1 MHRVVRI
8 SNAPALAP
16 DRKADSVSD
25 LAIYAA
31 VVAKSAIAGVE
42 AGAVAERIGAPA
54 AVIAVAKAAVG
65 ATRASDLV
73 PYANMVA
80 TFLASLRSQSVFI
93 RLLDDGMV
101 RAPLLTPIRALTVAL
116 TGNIVSEGNPTPIG
130 RVAMSSP
137 ALKRGT
143 ARALIALSK
152 EALASTSPAALAFVE
167 TELRKAV
174 TAAADAAFLAI
185 ARDGLT
191 AVTASGTDAEA
202 ALADLKAML
211 GIINTA
217 GAGNLF
223 WICAPDVANAAAV
236 LTGLAGSLVFPAM
249 GPKGGE
255 MLNLPALVSDQ
266 VPPGTLFLIDAGG
279 LAGDAETVDIDHS
292 EAATLQMRNDP
303 QNAGAEL
310 VSLWQTNGVAIR
322 AGLVFGLDRCRAGSV
337 AILEGIAWGGA
348 AS

>member
-8 SNAPALAP
+8 SNAPAP
-16 DRKADSVSD
+16 DRKSDGASD
-25 LAIYAA
+25 LAVYA
-31 VVAKSAIAGVE
+31 VVVARSGSTGVE

-54 AVIAVAKAAVG
+54 AVVAVAKAAIG
-65 ATRASDLV
+65 ATTAADV
-73 PYANMVA
+73 GPYADMVA
-80 TFLASLRSQSVFI
+80 TFLASLRSQSVFM
-93 RLLDDGMV
+93 RLLNDGMIP
-101 RAPLLTPIRALTVAL
+101 APLLTPIRALTVAL
-116 TGNIVSEGNPTPIG
+116 TGNIVSEGAPTPIG
-130 RVAMSSP
+130 RVAMNSP

-152 EALASTSPAALAFVE
+152 EVLASTSPAALAFVE

-191 AVTASGTDAEA
+191 ALAATGTDAEA

-211 GIINTA
+211 GIVNTA
-217 GAGNLF
+217 GGGNLF
-223 WICAPDVANAAAV
+223 WICSPSVANAAST

-255 MLNLPALVSDQ
+255 ILNLPVLVSDQ
-266 VPPGTLFLIDAGG
+266 VPASSLFLIDAGG
-279 LAGDAETVDIDHS
+279 LAGDAETVTIEHS

-303 QNAGAEL
+303 DNAAAEL

-322 AGLVFGLDRCRAGSV
+322 AGLVFGLDRCRANAV
-337 AILEGIAWGGA
+337 ALLEGIAWGGA

>member
-1 MHRVVRI
+1 MHSVVRI
-8 SNAPALAP
+8 SNVPVP
-16 DRKADSVSD
+16 DRKADGVSD
-25 LAIYAA
+25 LAIYAT
-31 VVAKSAIAGVE
+31 VVAKSAMNGVE

-54 AVIAVAKAAVG
+54 SVITVAKAAVG
-65 ATRASDLV
+65 ATTAADVGL
-73 PYANMVA
+73 YANMVA
-80 TFLASLRSQSVFI
+80 TFLASLRSQSVFM
-93 RLLDDGMV
+93 RLLSDGMV

-116 TGNIVSEGNPTPIG
+116 TGSIVSEGHPTPIG
-130 RVAMSSP
+130 RIAMNSP

-152 EALASTSPAALAFVE
+152 EALASSSPAALAFVE
-167 TELRKAV
+167 NELRKAV

-191 AVTASGTDAEA
+191 ALTASGTDAEA

-211 GIINTA
+211 GIVNTA
-217 GAGNLF
+217 GAGALY
-223 WICAPDVANAAAV
+223 WVCAPDVANAASV

-255 MLNLPALVSDQ
+255 ILNLPALVSDQ
-266 VPPGTLFLIDAGG
+266 VPPGKLFLIDAGG
-279 LAGDAETVDIDHS
+279 LAGDAETVTIEHS
-292 EAATLQMRNDP
+292 EAASLQMRNDP
-303 QNAGAEL
+303 DNAAAEL

-337 AILEGIAWGGA
+337 AILEGITWGGGE
-348 AS
+348 S